1 MSLHEL
7 LDEDDNFVHEK
18 EKEEGS
24 SSSSSEDL
32 SLLHASSS
40 EDGSNVLKDED
51 ENESGRVEGQDL
63 LSEFQLEGEEYDDDD
78 DDLNERSYE
87 YDDSLVVS
95 ETTLGLP
102 IVYESFRESK
112 DEMKSFNGK
121 DMDVGVSESDE
132 TQRSVVEVLEG
143 SSFDNTAGNMNGNQ
157 SENHSNVSMS
167 SSSCNIPESL
177 EKDGVENSVDFVV
190 DHKHDATDDKVWN
203 DLTENV
209 ERSSLSPSKH
219 SLSNCRKVTVMVS
232 IRDIQYYKRFLLRG
246 FLFLTCLYRNRF
258 VFDQ

>member
-7 LDEDDNFVHEK
+7 LDEDDNFVNEI

-40 EDGSNVLKDED
+40 EDGSNVLKDEH
-51 ENESGRVEGQDL
+51 ENESGRVAGQDL
-63 LSEFQLEGEEYDDDD
+63 LSDFQLEGEEYDG
-78 DDLNERSYE
+78 DLNERSYE

-112 DEMKSFNGK
+112 DEMKIFKGK
-121 DMDVGVSESDE
+121 GMDVGVSESDE
-132 TQRSVVEVLEG
+132 TQRSVVEMLEG
-143 SSFDNTAGNMNGNQ
+143 SSVDNTAGNMNGNQ

-167 SSSCNIPESL
+167 NSSCNIPESL

-203 DLTENV
+203 NLTENV

-232 IRDIQYYKRFLLRG
+232 IRDIQYYKRFALET
-246 FLFLTCLYRNRF
+246 FCF
-258 VFDQ
+258 

>member
-7 LDEDDNFVHEK
+7 LDEDDNFVNEI

-40 EDGSNVLKDED
+40 EDGSNVLKDEH
-51 ENESGRVEGQDL
+51 ENESGRVDGQDL
-63 LSEFQLEGEEYDDDD
+63 LSDFQLEGEEYDDDND

-121 DMDVGVSESDE
+121 GMDVGVSESDE
-132 TQRSVVEVLEG
+132 TQSSVVEMLEG
-143 SSFDNTAGNMNGNQ
+143 SSVDNTAGNMNGNGNQ

-203 DLTENV
+203 NLTENV

-232 IRDIQYYKRFLLRG
+232 IRDIQYYKRFALEM
-246 FLFLTCLYRNRF
+246 FCF
-258 VFDQ
+258 